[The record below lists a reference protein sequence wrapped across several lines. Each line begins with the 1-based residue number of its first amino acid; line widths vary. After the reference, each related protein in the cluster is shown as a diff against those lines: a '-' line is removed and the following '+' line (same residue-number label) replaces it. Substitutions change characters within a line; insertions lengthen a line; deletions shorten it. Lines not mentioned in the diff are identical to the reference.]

1 MKVSEN
7 MEKIKNIQELSDC
20 LKANLIVCTPT
31 TKGLTFI
38 VAYKDGVRIQN
49 DRSRYTLSFQDFIE
63 LYADQT
69 FYIYENKQE
78 EGVNTEKD
86 EEYYGWYHK

>member
-1 MKVSEN
+1 
-7 MEKIKNIQELSDC
+7 MEKIKNTQELTDC
-20 LKANLIVCTPT
+20 LKANIIVCTPT
-31 TKGLTFI
+31 PKGLTFI

-49 DRSRYTLSFQDFIE
+49 DRSRYSLSFLDFLD
-63 LYADQT
+63 LYQDQT
-69 FYIYENKQE
+69 FYIYEDNQE